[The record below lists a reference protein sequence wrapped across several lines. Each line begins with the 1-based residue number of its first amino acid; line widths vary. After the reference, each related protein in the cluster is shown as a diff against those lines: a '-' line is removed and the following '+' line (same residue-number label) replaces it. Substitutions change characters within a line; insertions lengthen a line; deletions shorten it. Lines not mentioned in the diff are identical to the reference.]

1 MLSDAQLRAL
11 KPTAKDY
18 KKADGNGLAI
28 VVKPGG
34 ALLWRMKYR
43 FHGVERSMAFGRYPQ
58 VTLKRAREKCADA
71 HALLDRG
78 IDPMAVRR
86 QDKIDARLAA
96 GATFRVVADDYIA
109 KMEREGKAAAT
120 LKKARYFADA
130 LQAAI
135 GRRPIAEIG
144 PHELLGALR
153 KVEARGH
160 YETALRLRSFASRV
174 FRYGVATLRTER
186 DPAQVLRGALT
197 SPKVRHHAAILEPG
211 RVGELMRAIRGYSG
225 RAETGIALEL
235 IAHIFLRPG
244 ELRKAEWPE
253 VDFADAVWRIPGE
266 RMKMGRPHV
275 VPLSSQALDL
285 LARLRTLEN
294 GGPFLFP
301 AFHTSLRPMSEN
313 TLNAA
318 LRRLGYDG
326 SEMTSH
332 GFRATASTLLNESG
346 RWHPDAIERALAH
359 RDPDNVR
366 AAYHRGSHWHERIA
380 MAQWWSDYLDHLRD
394 GPVARLVRP
403 IPPIVG
409 LVEGPVSAAPRTNG
423 RL

>member
-1 MLSDAQLRAL
+1 MLSNAQILAL
-11 KPTAKDY
+11 KPAAKDY
-18 KKADGNGLAI
+18 KKSDGNGLALL
-28 VVKPGG
+28 VKPTG
-34 ALLWRMKYR
+34 ALLWRLKYR
-43 FHGVERSMAFGRYPQ
+43 FHGLERGMAFGRYPE
-58 VTLKRAREKCADA
+58 VTLKRAREKCAEA
-71 HALLDRG
+71 RALLDRG

-86 QDKIDARLAA
+86 QDKVDAKLAA
-96 GATFRVVADDYIA
+96 GATFRVVADEYVA
-109 KMEREGKAAAT
+109 KMEREGKAPNT
-120 LKKARYFADA
+120 LKKARYFVDA

-144 PHELLGALR
+144 PHELLGALK

-197 SPKVRHHAAILEPG
+197 TPKVRHHAAILEPA

-225 RAETGIALEL
+225 RAETAIALEL

-253 VDFADAVWRIPGE
+253 VDFADAVWRIPGS

-285 LARLRTLEN
+285 LTRLHGLGN
-294 GGPFLFP
+294 VGPFLFP

-326 SEMTSH
+326 SQMTSH

-359 RDPDNVR
+359 SDPDNVR
-366 AAYHRGSHWHERIA
+366 AAYHRGSHWAERVA

-394 GPVARLVRP
+394 ETRAVRFNGKEWAPAGLLSGAR
-403 IPPIVG
+403 
-409 LVEGPVSAAPRTNG
+409 
-423 RL
+423 